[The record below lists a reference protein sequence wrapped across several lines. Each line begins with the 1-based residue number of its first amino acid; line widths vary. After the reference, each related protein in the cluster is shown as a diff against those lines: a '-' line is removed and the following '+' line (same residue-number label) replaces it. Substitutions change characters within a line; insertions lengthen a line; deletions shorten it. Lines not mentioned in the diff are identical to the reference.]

1 MLILSRKVGES
12 IRIGRVVEI
21 TITEI
26 HEGKIRIGIT
36 APRWVKVLRSE
47 LPEDPPASHA
57 KPLSSHAESLSSHA
71 ESRGRGGVCALPSA
85 LCPLPTA
92 EVSA

>member
-21 TITEI
+21 TINEI

-57 KPLSSHAESLSSHA
+57 KPLSSHAESLLARVS
-71 ESRGRGGVCALPSA
+71 
-85 LCPLPTA
+85 TA
-92 EVSA
+92 SD